1 MFTATTA
8 KLRLTPTRLP
18 LASYQYRQMG
28 IFDYFRSKKPEEE
41 VKPVEEESKEE
52 M

>member
-8 KLRLTPTRLP
+8 KQRLARLP
-18 LASYQYRQMG
+18 LTSCQYRQMG
-28 IFDYFRSKKPEEE
+28 IFDYFKGKKTEEE
-41 VKPVEEESKEE
+41 VKPVVEESEPE

>member
-8 KLRLTPTRLP
+8 KLRLTPARLP
-18 LASYQYRQMG
+18 IASCQYRQMG
-28 IFDYFRSKKPEEE
+28 IFDYFRGKKAEEE
-41 VKPVEEESKEE
+41 IKPVEEEPKEE